1 MQLLFQEFSRKIFK
15 FSEGTH
21 FFLVKYLVRT
31 LVTLIIL
38 AFLLLIIFSIL
49 TKNYIII
56 GIILGIL
63 ILGELAHY
71 IRKSREKIIIER
83 AVQEKIKKRI
93 IREEKSAKEK
103 AVNKNLLKLKK
114 S

>member
-1 MQLLFQEFSRKIFK
+1 M
-15 FSEGTH
+15 
-21 FFLVKYLVRT
+21 KYLVRT

-38 AFLLLIIFSIL
+38 GLLLLIIFSIL